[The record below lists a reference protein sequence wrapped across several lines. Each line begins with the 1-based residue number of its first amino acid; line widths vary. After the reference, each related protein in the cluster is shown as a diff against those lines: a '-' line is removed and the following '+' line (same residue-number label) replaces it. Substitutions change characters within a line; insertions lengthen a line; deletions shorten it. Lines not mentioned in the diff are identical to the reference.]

1 MNALVHRAD
10 RRLALAWRNALVLGL
25 GDAAVLAL
33 SLYAGRVLIYW
44 LDGGPLSVR
53 YSLLLLPAWWMG
65 AAAVGLLPSWG
76 LGTVEEMRR
85 IQMLLLSV
93 FALGGL
99 AYFFGRGHFYP
110 SRLAYAA
117 AWLLA
122 AVAMPF
128 VRAGFKWLLI
138 RAKAWGCPV
147 VLYGD
152 RTMISAVAAVLR
164 EQPDI
169 GYRPVGVFTDD
180 AAVGERVSDL
190 PVLAGLDG
198 ATTAADVAIAP
209 LSIAGNR
216 PLADVFDRA
225 LSGYRQVLLLPGT
238 DTDLFLW
245 GRPRALGGLIGME
258 VTSNL
263 LNPFSR
269 AVKRTVDLAVVIM
282 ALPVWL
288 PMGVLI
294 ACAIVMADGRNPLYR
309 QDRLGRKERGF
320 RPLKFRTMQSDA
332 EAVLQ
337 EALDRDPALRAE
349 WSGQHKLKYDPRVTR
364 VGRLLRRWSLDELP
378 QVVNVLIGEMSLV
391 GPRPLP
397 ADHFGELHETTRR
410 LRSKVRPGMTGLWQ
424 VSGRSAAGTAGMD
437 RWDAYYVR
445 NWSVW
450 LDFVILVRTFRA
462 VVTGRGAY

>member
-1 MNALVHRAD
+1 MNVLVQRAD
-10 RRLALAWRNALVLGL
+10 RRLILAWRNALVLGL
-25 GDAAVLAL
+25 GDAAVLAVAL
-33 SLYAGRVLIYW
+33 LAGRVLIYW
-44 LDGGPLSVR
+44 LEGGTIFLR
-53 YSLLLLPAWWMG
+53 YTLLLIPGWWLG

-85 IQMLLLSV
+85 IQLLLLSV

-99 AYFFGRGHFYP
+99 AHFFGQGRFNP
-110 SRLAYAA
+110 SRLAYGV

-122 AVAMPF
+122 AVALPF

-147 VLYGD
+147 VVYGNRD
-152 RTMISAVAAVLR
+152 MISSVATVLR

-169 GYRPVGVFTDD
+169 GYRPVGVFTEDV
-180 AAVGERVSDL
+180 AVGGRISDL
-190 PVLAGLDG
+190 PALGGLTEG
-198 ATTAADVAIAP
+198 TTAADVAIAP

-216 PLADVFDRA
+216 SLADVFDRA

-245 GRPRALGGLIGME
+245 GRPRAMGGLIGME

-269 AVKRTVDLAVVIM
+269 AVKRTVDLAVVLFT
-282 ALPVWL
+282 LPLWL
-288 PMGVLI
+288 PLGVLI
-294 ACAIVMADGRNPLYR
+294 AAIIALADGRSPLYR
-309 QDRLGRKERGF
+309 QDRLGRGERRF

-332 EAVLQ
+332 EAILQ

-349 WSGQHKLKYDPRVTR
+349 WSARHKLERDPRVTR
-364 VGRLLRRWSLDELP
+364 AGRILRRWSLDELP
-378 QVVNVLIGEMSLV
+378 QLWHVLTGEMSLV

-397 ADHFGELHETTRR
+397 PDHFGELHETTRR
-410 LRSKVRPGMTGLWQ
+410 LRSRVRPGMTGLWQ

-450 LDFVILVRTFRA
+450 LDFVILIRTVRA
-462 VVTGRGAY
+462 VVSGRGAY